1 MARTKKQK
9 KNEKGEGTFRQRSN
23 GTFEY
28 RIVYTDEY
36 NETKRKS
43 FYGQS
48 DIICMEKA
56 EKFLYDL
63 EKKKSGIDIDATIPD
78 IAKEKAK
85 SDFDKNYTHEQ
96 GYSRNLYTISIIE
109 KSAIGNTP
117 IAELTETHIDLFFR
131 TLTKYANNTIVKVY
145 RQIRIA
151 FRIAYDKGIIP
162 KDFMQSGNMKCPK
175 SNKVTKKVKAL
186 TKEEQNQFVEYL
198 ENYKALKGRNEYKLQ
213 LLISLY
219 SGLRMGEINAL
230 KPENIDFKAGVIK
243 VRLTVSRD
251 ENDKPFIKEGTKT
264 DTGIRDVPIMNGL
277 KSILQTSLEQQ
288 PDNPYDLLF
297 YDKMNDK
304 IISTQQVNEF
314 FHRACEKCNIEYNG
328 QHALRHTFATRCIEA
343 GVPPVVLKTW
353 LGHTDI
359 HITLDTYADVF
370 KSMHNDS
377 IFKLDEYINKLG
389 NAS

>member
-1 MARTKKQK
+1 MAKTKKQK
-9 KNEKGEGTFRQRSN
+9 KNEKGEGSFRQRAN

-85 SDFDKNYTHEQ
+85 SDFDKNYSHEQ

-109 KSAIGNTP
+109 KSAIGKTP
-117 IAELTETHIDLFFR
+117 IAELSETDIDLFFR

-186 TKEEQNQFVEYL
+186 TKEEQNQFVKYL
-198 ENYKALKGRNEYKLQ
+198 ENYKAPKGRNEYKIQ
-213 LLISLY
+213 LLIALY
-219 SGLRMGEINAL
+219 SGMRMGEINAL

-243 VRLTVSRD
+243 VRFTVSRD
-251 ENDKPFIKEGTKT
+251 ENDKPIIKEGAKT
-264 DTGIRDVPIMNGL
+264 DTGIREVPIMNSL
-277 KSILQTSLEQQ
+277 KPILKKLLEQQ
-288 PDNPYDLLF
+288 SYNPYGLLF
-297 YDKMNDK
+297 YDNNNDK
-304 IISTQQVNEF
+304 IITTQQVNEF
-314 FHRACEKCNIEYNG
+314 FYRTCEKCKIEYNR
-328 QHALRHTFATRCIEA
+328 QHSLRHTFATRCIEA

-370 KSMHNDS
+370 NSMHNDS
-377 IFKLDEYINKLG
+377 ILKLDEYINKLLTIK
-389 NAS
+389 

>member
-1 MARTKKQK
+1 MARTKKQV
-9 KNEKGEGTFRQRSN
+9 KNEKGEGSFRKRSN

-56 EKFLYDL
+56 EKFLSDL

-78 IAKEKAK
+78 IAKEKTK

-96 GYSRNLYTISIIE
+96 GYARNLYTISIIE
-109 KSAIGNTP
+109 KSAIGKTP
-117 IAELTETHIDLFFR
+117 IAELSESHIDLFFG
-131 TLTKYANNTIVKVY
+131 TLTKYSNSTIVKVY

-151 FRIAYDKGIIP
+151 FRIAYDKGIIS

-175 SNKVTKKVKAL
+175 SNKATKKVTAL
-186 TKEEQNQFVEYL
+186 TKDEQKRFVEYL
-198 ENYKALKGRNEYKLQ
+198 ENYEAPKGRNEYVLQ

-219 SGLRMGEINAL
+219 SGMRMGEVNAL
-230 KPENIDFKAGVIK
+230 KSENIDFKAGVIK
-243 VRLTVSRD
+243 VRSTVSRGK
-251 ENDKPFIKEGTKT
+251 NYKSFIKDGTKT
-264 DTGIRDVPIMNGL
+264 YAGIRDIPIMDNLKIVL
-277 KSILQTSLEQQ
+277 KSALEKKS
-288 PDNPYDLLF
+288 DNPYDLIF
-297 YDKMNDK
+297 YDNVNDK
-304 IISTQQVNEF
+304 IITTSQVNSF
-314 FHRACEKCNIEYNG
+314 FQRICDKCNIESHG

-343 GVPPVVLKTW
+343 DVPAVVLKTW

-370 KSMHNDS
+370 NSMHNDS
-377 IFKLDEYINKLG
+377 ITKLDNYINNLSKVG
-389 NAS
+389 

>member
-1 MARTKKQK
+1 MAKAKKQK

-109 KSAIGNTP
+109 KSAIGKMP
-117 IAELTETHIDLFFR
+117 IAELSETHIDLFFR
-131 TLTKYANNTIVKVY
+131 TLTKYSNSTIVKVY
-145 RQIRIA
+145 RQIRLA
-151 FRIAYDKGIIP
+151 FRIAHDKGIIP

-175 SNKVTKKVKAL
+175 SNKANKKVTAL
-186 TKEEQNQFVEYL
+186 TKEEQKQFVEYL
-198 ENYKALKGRNEYKLQ
+198 ENYKAPKGRNEYTLQ

-219 SGLRMGEINAL
+219 SGMRMGEVNAL

-243 VRLTVSRD
+243 VRSTVSRGAD
-251 ENDKPFIKEGTKT
+251 DKSFIKNGTKT
-264 DTGIRDVPIMNGL
+264 YTGIRDIPIMDSL
-277 KSILQTSLEQQ
+277 KTVLETALEQQ
-288 PDNPYDLLF
+288 SENPYDLLF
-297 YDKMNDK
+297 YDTKNNK
-304 IISTQQVNEF
+304 IITTSQVNCF
-314 FHRACEKCNIEYNG
+314 FQRMCKKCNIEFRG

-343 GVPPVVLKTW
+343 DVPPVVLKTW

-370 KSMHNDS
+370 NSMHNSS
-377 IFKLDEYINKLG
+377 ISKLGDYINNLDKV
-389 NAS
+389 S

>member
-1 MARTKKQK
+1 MAKTKKQV
-9 KNEKGEGTFRQRSN
+9 KNEKGEGSFRKRSN

-63 EKKKSGIDIDATIPD
+63 EKKKSGIDIDASIPD

-96 GYSRNLYTISIIE
+96 GYARNLYTISIIE
-109 KSAIGNTP
+109 KSAIGKTP
-117 IAELTETHIDLFFR
+117 IAELSESQVDLFFR
-131 TLTKYANNTIVKVY
+131 TLTKYSNSTIVKVY

-151 FRIAYDKGIIP
+151 FRIAYDKGIIS

-175 SNKVTKKVKAL
+175 SNKATKKVSAL
-186 TKEEQNQFVEYL
+186 TKDEQKRFVEYL
-198 ENYKALKGRNEYKLQ
+198 ENYEAPKGRNEYVLQ

-219 SGLRMGEINAL
+219 SGMRMGEVNAL

-243 VRLTVSRD
+243 VRSTVSRGKD
-251 ENDKPFIKEGTKT
+251 YTSFIKDGTKT
-264 DTGIRDVPIMNGL
+264 YAGIRDIPIMDNLKIIL
-277 KSILQTSLEQQ
+277 KSALEKKS
-288 PDNPYDLLF
+288 DNPYDLIF
-297 YDKMNDK
+297 YDNVNDK
-304 IISTQQVNEF
+304 IITTSQVNSF
-314 FHRACEKCNIEYNG
+314 FQRICDKCNIESHG

-343 GVPPVVLKTW
+343 DVPAVVLKTW

-370 KSMHNDS
+370 NSMHNDS
-377 IFKLDEYINKLG
+377 ITKLDNYINNLSKVG
-389 NAS
+389 

>member
-1 MARTKKQK
+1 MARTKKQV
-9 KNEKGEGTFRQRSN
+9 KNEKGEGSFRKRSN
-23 GTFEY
+23 GIFEY

-96 GYSRNLYTISIIE
+96 GYARNLYTISIIE
-109 KSAIGNTP
+109 KSAIGKTP
-117 IAELTETHIDLFFR
+117 IAELSESHVDLFFR
-131 TLTKYANNTIVKVY
+131 TLTKYSNSTIVKVY

-151 FRIAYDKGIIP
+151 FRIAYDKGIIS

-175 SNKVTKKVKAL
+175 SNKVDKKVKAL
-186 TKEEQNQFVEYL
+186 TKEEQKRFVEYL
-198 ENYKALKGRNEYKLQ
+198 ENYETPKGRNEYTLQ

-219 SGLRMGEINAL
+219 SGMRMGEVNAL

-243 VRLTVSRD
+243 VRSTVSRGK
-251 ENDKPFIKEGTKT
+251 NYKSFIKDGTKT
-264 DTGIRDVPIMNGL
+264 YAGIRDIPIMDNLKIVL
-277 KSILQTSLEQQ
+277 KSALEKKS
-288 PDNPYDLLF
+288 DNPYDLIF
-297 YDKMNDK
+297 YDNVNDK
-304 IISTQQVNEF
+304 IITTSQVNSF
-314 FHRACEKCNIEYNG
+314 FQRICDKCNIESHG

-343 GVPPVVLKTW
+343 DVPAVVLKTW

-370 KSMHNDS
+370 NSMHNDS
-377 IFKLDEYINKLG
+377 ITKLDNYINNLSKVG
-389 NAS
+389 